1 VKVSVIIPVY
11 NGERYLRAAL
21 ESVFAQTCPLHEI
34 ITVDDGS
41 TDSSPEILQSF
52 GDRLTVI
59 RQENQGVAG
68 ARNTGLAH
76 ASGDAIAFLDQDD
89 LWPPDRT
96 RLMKDIL
103 RTEPEVEVV
112 SGLVEI
118 RYERISKPTVYE
130 NLETMRREVLLG
142 SLLIRACVF
151 GKLGNFNTNVGYSD
165 DTDFWFRR
173 AEQNIPTARL
183 DVVTLSYRMHANNTS
198 TDKVLFKYHRLAVI
212 HEALRRRRAKHD
224 ENHLRYSSLEFRE
237 GFGTNSR

>member
-21 ESVFAQTCPLHEI
+21 ESVFAQTHPLHEI

-76 ASGDAIAFLDQDD
+76 TTGEAIAFLDQDD

-96 RLMKDIL
+96 RL
-103 RTEPEVEVV
+103 
-112 SGLVEI
+112 LVEALQADGNAEVAVGVVEI
-118 RYERISKPTVYE
+118 CYERDAPPLHPWELTP
-130 NLETMRREVLLG
+130 MHREFLLG
-142 SLLIRACVF
+142 SQMIRARVF
-151 GKLGNFNTNVGYSD
+151 STLGTLNTNVGYAD
-165 DTDFWFRR
+165 DTDFWVRR
-173 AEQNIPTARL
+173 REHGVRL
-183 DVVTLSYRMHANNTS
+183 AKLNEVTLIYRQHANNTS
-198 TDKVLFKYHRLAVI
+198 LDPKVSNFHWLSVMR
-212 HEALRRRRAKHD
+212 E
-224 ENHLRYSSLEFRE
+224 HLKRQRSLDDDVR
-237 GFGTNSR
+237 